1 MSLLEKTEKQTV
13 GMVEVL
19 KVNIE
24 LLTLMPN
31 YWIANVELLML
42 NY

>member
-31 YWIANVELLML
+31 Y
-42 NY
+42 